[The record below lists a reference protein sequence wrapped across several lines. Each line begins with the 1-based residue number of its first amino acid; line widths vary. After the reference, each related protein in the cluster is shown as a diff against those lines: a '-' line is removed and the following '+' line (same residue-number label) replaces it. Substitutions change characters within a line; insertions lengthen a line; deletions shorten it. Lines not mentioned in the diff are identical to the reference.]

1 MLTWEDHESIET
13 LFFDRSIS
21 NFGTL
26 KSIRNKF
33 SSCGI
38 VVDILRSFNALAPGE
53 NRTGN
58 MWFQEAY
65 AKHMS
70 KILDLWYL
78 SVSENRL
85 YQIIS

>member
-1 MLTWEDHESIET
+1 M
-13 LFFDRSIS
+13 
-21 NFGTL
+21 
-26 KSIRNKF
+26 
-33 SSCGI
+33 
-38 VVDILRSFNALAPGE
+38 DILRSFNALAPGE

-58 MWFQEAY
+58 LWFQEAY

>member
-1 MLTWEDHESIET
+1 MDL
-13 LFFDRSIS
+13 
-21 NFGTL
+21 
-26 KSIRNKF
+26 
-33 SSCGI
+33 
-38 VVDILRSFNALAPGE
+38 LRSFKKPWHPEKIA
-53 NRTGN
+53 TGN
-58 MWFQEAY
+58 LWFQEAY